1 MGMRRYDR
9 ELFDKCVSSQMV
21 KDSARAA
28 IYANECAEVR
38 KMATNALRN
47 QLALEVISLRLE
59 IIREFGAK

>member
-1 MGMRRYDR
+1 
-9 ELFDKCVSSQMV
+9 MV

-47 QLALEVISLRLE
+47 QLALEVISLRLG